1 MIRRVLVLT
10 RYMAGSLLLSLAG
23 TLFIIL
29 SLLFWAI
36 FFPPGQGTPDFE
48 NYFLIIAALGGVVTF
63 LSALTIASRANR
75 AENYPLLTRLPSR
88 VEYLT
93 AVLGAALL
101 FGMFMQFL
109 VAALALISGPELL
122 AARFLQIPPVWI
134 AIDILAGVLALHATD
149 LVASGW
155 SRVIIFGSLALL
167 LIGENIV
174 ERLNTW
180 LLQLVSAISSAMY
193 AQQITSVAD
202 LLGNVSA
209 WLYSSGTN
217 FFTDLLGIVFWP
229 FQAISDAVI
238 AGGFTRTQ
246 ALAPAVLLLYATML
260 FLLAADLFATKDL
273 EMLE

>member
-1 MIRRVLVLT
+1 MIRRILVLM
-10 RYMAGSLLLSLAG
+10 RYMAGSLLVSLAG

-63 LSALTIASRANR
+63 LAVLTIASRANR

-93 AVLGAALL
+93 AVLAAALL
-101 FGMFMQFL
+101 FGMFMQFI
-109 VAALALISGPELL
+109 VALLALISGPDLL

-149 LVASGW
+149 LVAAGW

-174 ERLNTW
+174 ERLNAW
-180 LLQLVSAISSAMY
+180 LLRLVSAVSSAMY
-193 AQQITSVAD
+193 ARQINGVAD

-209 WLYSSGTN
+209 WLYSSGTS

-229 FQAISDAVI
+229 FRAITDAVI

-260 FLLAADLFATKDL
+260 FLIAADLFATKDL

>member
-1 MIRRVLVLT
+1 
-10 RYMAGSLLLSLAG
+10 MAGSLLFSLAG

-93 AVLGAALL
+93 AVLAAALL
-101 FGMFMQFL
+101 FGMFMQFV
-109 VAALALISGPELL
+109 VAVLALIGGPELL
-122 AARFLQIPPVWI
+122 AVRFLQIPPVWI

-149 LVASGW
+149 LVAAGW
-155 SRVIIFGSLALL
+155 SRVIIFGTLALL

-174 ERLNTW
+174 ERLNAW
-180 LLQLVSAISSAMY
+180 LLRFVSAISSAMY
-193 AQQITSVAD
+193 ARQINGAAD

-217 FFTDLLGIVFWP
+217 FFADLLGIVFWP
-229 FQAISDAVI
+229 FRAITDAVI

-260 FLLAADLFATKDL
+260 FLVAADLFATKDL